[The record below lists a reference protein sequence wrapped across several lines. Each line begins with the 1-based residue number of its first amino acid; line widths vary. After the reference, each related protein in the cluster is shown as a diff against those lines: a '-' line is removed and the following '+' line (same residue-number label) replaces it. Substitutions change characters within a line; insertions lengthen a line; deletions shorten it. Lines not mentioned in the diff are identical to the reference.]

1 MQTHAL
7 HRQRWLAAMIALA
20 IMLQA
25 CLPSLGFALMHTQSQ
40 RMAAIASVTQVICG
54 SGGSRVVNVV
64 VQSNTG
70 SAGKPEAA
78 VSSVAVKT
86 MTFAP
91 SENAAHE
98 SPDKHASPCP
108 FCQTAAAP
116 PALPAAESCVLLLP
130 RLGES
135 WPDLFYH
142 AASPLYQWAVP
153 LSRAPPL

>member
-1 MQTHAL
+1 
-7 HRQRWLAAMIALA
+7 MIALA

-40 RMAAIASVTQVICG
+40 RMAAVASITQVICG
-54 SGGSRVVNVV
+54 SGGSRVI
-64 VQSNTG
+64 SLA
-70 SAGKPEAA
+70 SKSSDDAAGKPDTA
-78 VSSVAVKT
+78 VGSIAGKVQKSVST
-86 MTFAP
+86 ETSP
-91 SENAAHE
+91 E
-98 SPDKHASPCP
+98 SHSSPCP

-116 PALPAAESCVLLLP
+116 PALPAAETCVLLLP

-142 AASPLYQWAVP
+142 AASPLFQWAVP

>member
-7 HRQRWLAAMIALA
+7 HRQRWLAAMIAFA

-25 CLPSLGFALMHTQSQ
+25 CLPSLGFALMHAQSQ

-54 SGGSRVVNVV
+54 SGGSRVI
-64 VQSNTG
+64 SLASKT
-70 SAGKPEAA
+70 SDDAARKPDTAF
-78 VSSVAVKT
+78 SSVAVQVQKSVST
-86 MTFAP
+86 GT
-91 SENAAHE
+91 
-98 SPDKHASPCP
+98 SPDAHASPCP

-142 AASPLYQWAVP
+142 AASPLFQWAVP

>member
-1 MQTHAL
+1 MQAHAL
-7 HRQRWLAAMIALA
+7 HRQRWLAAMIAFA

-54 SGGSRVVNVV
+54 SGGSRVI
-64 VQSNTG
+64 SLA
-70 SAGKPEAA
+70 SKSSDDAAGKPDTA
-78 VSSVAVKT
+78 VDSIAGKVQKSVST
-86 MTFAP
+86 ETSP
-91 SENAAHE
+91 E
-98 SPDKHASPCP
+98 SHSSPCP
-108 FCQTAAAP
+108 FCQNAAAP
-116 PALPAAESCVLLLP
+116 PALPAAETCVLLLP

-142 AASPLYQWAVP
+142 AASPLFQWAVP